1 MEKIIINEIKNQIEG
16 ATEEANLL
24 QEFAE
29 HLETASKSKNDEYKL
44 LVLDENMKMWV
55 AIESSIKNPNNFL
68 PQNIK
73 DNLAKLSKYVEQVTI
88 SKGVDMTE
96 SYFQSLANINRQIS
110 QGLLDSVTASLAQQ
124 EAYYLAKC
132 GLDLSEASKANDSDL
147 LVSALDN
154 NQRLWVM
161 IKTVMNNGKTK
172 LPNDVRNNLIKL
184 ADYIALN
191 TIKIGQNL
199 NNDNRKMI
207 DSFISINR
215 HISEGLLGHR

>member
-1 MEKIIINEIKNQIEG
+1 MIEEIKSQIEG
-16 ATEEANLL
+16 ASEEAELL

-29 HLETASKSKNDEYKL
+29 HLETAAKSKNDGYKL

-73 DNLAKLSKYVEQVTI
+73 SNLTKLSKYVEQVTI
-88 SKGVDMTE
+88 SKGVNMSET
-96 SYFQSLANINRQIS
+96 YFQSLANINRQIS
-110 QGLLDSVTASLAQQ
+110 EGLLESVTTSLAQQ
-124 EAYYLAKC
+124 EAYYLARC
-132 GLDLSEASKANDSDL
+132 GLELSEAIKHDNDEL
-147 LVSALDN
+147 LVEALDN

-161 IKTVMNNGKTK
+161 IKTVMSKGKTK
-172 LPNDVRNNLIKL
+172 LPEETRANLIKL
-184 ADYIALN
+184 ADYVALN

-199 NNDNRKMI
+199 SADNKKMLE
-207 DSFISINR
+207 SFIGINR